1 MSTLPLLL
9 AALLFVGDEPE
20 VKAELIPTEAEI
32 SPGGT
37 TLLAIHLKLEP
48 GWHVYWENPGD
59 SGLATTAQVKGP
71 EGFVIGPIL
80 YPTPE
85 SIEQPGG
92 LVCYGYEDSACLFV
106 EVTAP
111 EELKG
116 DEFNFSAE
124 VQWLICEEV
133 CFYGEAKL
141 STKLKRSKGSKG
153 SKLPRTDKRLQPHLD
168 RLPQP
173 LSSWPGAVVELSGS
187 ITKPTLLITLPAY
200 ENLATKTNYK
210 ASVNANF
217 YPKPV
222 PGLEIG
228 LLEVLSHEMS
238 FRAQLSCTF
247 IPSEDHKTPTIRGV
261 LFVVASGSQHHRFL
275 SIEPTWPPKAEDS

>member
-1 MSTLPLLL
+1 MTTLPLLL
-9 AALLFVGDEPE
+9 TALLFVADEPE
-20 VKAELIPTEAEI
+20 VKAELIPTKAEL
-32 SPGGT
+32 SPGET

-71 EGFVIGPIL
+71 EGFVIGPVL
-80 YPTPE
+80 YPVPKR
-85 SIEQPGG
+85 IDQPGG

-111 EELKG
+111 ELLKG
-116 DEFNFSAE
+116 DEFSFTAE

-141 STKLKRSKGSKG
+141 STKLKRSKGG
-153 SKLPRTDKRLQPHLD
+153 KLPGPDKRLQPHLD

-173 LSSWPGAVVELSGS
+173 LSSWPGAVVEFSGS
-187 ITKPTLLITLPAY
+187 VTKPTLLITLPAH
-200 ENLATKTNYK
+200 ENFAAKTNYK
-210 ASVNANF
+210 AGVNAIF
-217 YPKPV
+217 YPRPV
-222 PGLEIG
+222 PGLKMG
-228 LLEVLSHEMS
+228 FLEVLSHEAG
-238 FRAQLSCTF
+238 FRARISCTF
-247 IPSEDHKTPTIRGV
+247 LPSEDHKTPSIRGV
-261 LFVVASGSQHHRFL
+261 LSVVTSGSNQLRFL